1 MKEITT
7 LSVFDFDGTLI
18 DSPMPDTGRA
28 EYEQKTGK
36 PWPYQGWWGRVESLD
51 MDVFDIK
58 PIPSVIADY
67 RTEKSDPNTSVIM
80 LTGRM
85 QKLSDKVMAILKA
98 NGLEFDGYYFN
109 RGGST
114 DVEKIRTLNKVLD
127 EQPSIKVVKMWDDR
141 LEHIPIFEQ
150 WGKEK
155 VESGVLEDFNITVV
169 PAGRH

>member
-36 PWPYQGWWGRVESLD
+36 PWPHQGWWGRAESLD

>member
-7 LSVFDFDGTLI
+7 LSVFDFDGTLF

-28 EYEQKTGK
+28 EYEQKIGK
-36 PWPYQGWWGRVESLD
+36 PWPYQGWWGRAESLD
-51 MDVFDIK
+51 MNIFDIN
-58 PIPSVIADY
+58 PISTVIADY
-67 RTEKSDPNTSVIM
+67 KTEKSDPNTSVVM

-98 NGLEFDGYYFN
+98 NGLEFDGHYFN

-114 DVEKIRTLNKVLD
+114 DVEKIRTLNKLLD
-127 EQPSIKVVKMWDDR
+127 EQPTIKIVKMWDDR

-155 VESGVLEDFNITVV
+155 VESSRLENFNITVV

>member
-18 DSPMPDTGRA
+18 DSPMPDTGRV

-36 PWPYQGWWGRVESLD
+36 PWPHQGWWGRVESLD

-67 RTEKSDPNTSVIM
+67 KTEKVDPNTSVIM

>member
-36 PWPYQGWWGRVESLD
+36 PWPYQGWWGRAESLD
-51 MDVFDIK
+51 MNVFEIN

-67 RTEKSDPNTSVIM
+67 KTEKADPNTSVIM

>member
-1 MKEITT
+1 MKKITT

-18 DSPMPDTGRA
+18 DSPMPDTGRT

-36 PWPYQGWWGRVESLD
+36 PWPYQGWWGRAESLD
-51 MDVFDIK
+51 INIFDIK

-67 RTEKSDPNTSVIM
+67 RIEKADSNALVIM

-85 QKLSDKVMAILKA
+85 EKLSDKVMAILKA

-155 VESGVLEDFNITVV
+155 VESGVLEDFNITVI

>member
-1 MKEITT
+1 
-7 LSVFDFDGTLI
+7 
-18 DSPMPDTGRA
+18 
-28 EYEQKTGK
+28 
-36 PWPYQGWWGRVESLD
+36 

-85 QKLSDKVMAILKA
+85 QKLSHKVMAILKA

>member
-7 LSVFDFDGTLI
+7 LSVFDFDGTLF
-18 DSPMPDTGRA
+18 DSPMPDTGRG
-28 EYEQKTGK
+28 EYEEKTGK
-36 PWPYQGWWGRVESLD
+36 PWPYQGWWGRAESLD
-51 MDVFDIK
+51 MNIFDIN
-58 PIPSVIADY
+58 PISTVIADY
-67 RTEKSDPNTSVIM
+67 KTEKTDPNTSVVM

-114 DVEKIRTLNKVLD
+114 DVEKIRTLNKLLD
-127 EQPSIKVVKMWDDR
+127 EQPTIKIVKMWDDR

-155 VESGVLEDFNITVV
+155 VESGRLEDFSITVV

>member
-18 DSPMPDTGRA
+18 DSPMPDTGRS

-36 PWPYQGWWGRVESLD
+36 PWPYQGWWGRAESLD
-51 MDVFDIK
+51 MNVFDIN

-67 RTEKSDPNTSVIM
+67 RMEKSDPNTSVIM

-98 NGLEFDGYYFN
+98 IGLEFDGYYFN

>member
-67 RTEKSDPNTSVIM
+67 KTEKVDPNTSVIM

>member
-18 DSPMPDTGRA
+18 DSPMPDTGRG

-36 PWPYQGWWGRVESLD
+36 PWPYQGWWGRAESLD
-51 MDVFDIK
+51 MNVFEIN

-67 RTEKSDPNTSVIM
+67 KTEKADPNTSVIM

>member
-18 DSPMPDTGRA
+18 DSPMPDTGRV

-36 PWPYQGWWGRVESLD
+36 PWPHQGWWGRVESLD

-85 QKLSDKVMAILKA
+85 QKLSHKVMAILKA